1 MKFRIAALALASILT
16 VSAVVSPVS
25 AAEPGTICISGG
37 DLGIAVEYF
46 CARRPTA
53 AECRSCVQDECKKHT
68 FQITWAWIEN
78 LYGDVFTSFQATCEA
93 VATAGCHD
101 HDATPAAVN
110 EWKLAVA
117 RVPVPRSHFQPG
129 RDGSQAPRASK
140 DTGGC
145 DLGITRRAA
154 RIRHILV
161 LINTVMPAD
170 AFAGHAQPRSRRR

>member
-1 MKFRIAALALASILT
+1 MKFRIAALALASVLT

-53 AECRSCVQDECKKHT
+53 AECRSCVQDECRERT

-101 HDATPAAVN
+101 HDATPAAV
-110 EWKLAVA
+110 K
-117 RVPVPRSHFQPG
+117 S
-129 RDGSQAPRASK
+129 GS
-140 DTGGC
+140 
-145 DLGITRRAA
+145 
-154 RIRHILV
+154 
-161 LINTVMPAD
+161 
-170 AFAGHAQPRSRRR
+170 SR